1 MLPCLLTAQQA
12 MSAAMARRIRYSW
25 PMITLLFRNN
35 TLRCCGLVL
44 SLGILAGCQG
54 TRQSVSREAV
64 LDTYVDIA
72 RASYGDSLQTARE
85 LQQAIDRFL
94 ARPSEA
100 GLLAAREAW
109 LAARVP
115 YQQTEAFRFGNPV
128 VDEWEGRVNAWPLD
142 EGLIDYVA
150 PAYGSES
157 DNNWFYAANIIANP
171 LVDLGGI
178 SVDASRITPE
188 FLAETLHTIDGVDAN
203 VATGY
208 HAIEFLLWGQDLNG
222 TNAGAGARPWTD
234 YSLEQ
239 CSNDNCDRRRA
250 YLQAV
255 TQLLV
260 TDLEEMVQNWD
271 EGGAA
276 LLDLQAKGVDG
287 GVATM
292 LTGMGSLAY
301 GELAGERIR
310 LGLLLHDP
318 EEEHDCFSD
327 NTHWSHYYDAVG
339 ISNVYRGSYTR
350 VDGRRVDGVGLEDL
364 LRGEYP
370 EIHAE
375 MNARL
380 EETHLAMTA
389 LVESAKSGAPY
400 DVLIGNGNS
409 AGEAIINRIVT
420 ALMEETRSIE
430 KIINSLQLQNV
441 SIEGSSSLPPAP

>member
-1 MLPCLLTAQQA
+1 MLT
-12 MSAAMARRIRYSW
+12 I
-25 PMITLLFRNN
+25 LFRNN
-35 TLRCCGLVL
+35 FNRVL
-44 SLGILAGCQG
+44 GFVLLGFLAGCQSSEQPSP
-54 TRQSVSREAV
+54 RQAV

-72 RASYGDSLQTARE
+72 RASYGDALTEARSLQG
-85 LQQAIDRFL
+85 AIERLL

-100 GLLAAREAW
+100 SLAVARDAWRAARI
-109 LAARVP
+109 P
-115 YQQTEAFRFGNPV
+115 YQQTEAFRFGNRV

-157 DNNWFYAANIIANP
+157 DNNYFYAANIIANP

-178 SVDASRITPE
+178 SVDANRITPAL
-188 FLAETLHTIDGVDAN
+188 LAETLHTIDGVDAN

-222 TNAGAGARPWTD
+222 TGPGAGARPWTD
-234 YSLEQ
+234 YALDQ
-239 CSNDNCDRRRA
+239 CSNGNCDRRRA

-260 TDLEEMVQNWD
+260 TDLEDMVQSWD
-271 EGGAA
+271 DGGAA
-276 LLDLQAKGVDG
+276 LLDFQAKGVDG
-287 GVATM
+287 GLATI

-350 VDGRRVDGVGLEDL
+350 VSGRRVRGTGLEDL
-364 LRGEYP
+364 LRSEFP
-370 EIHAE
+370 ALHAE

-380 EETHLAMTA
+380 EETDLAMTA
-389 LVESAKSGAPY
+389 LVDAGEAGNTY
-400 DVLIGNGNS
+400 DVLIASGNS
-409 AGEAIINRIVT
+409 EGEAIINRIVT

-430 KIINSLQLQNV
+430 KVINSLQLQNV